1 MPAWVR
7 LMEQQLQQNA
17 TLNKNE
23 LTALI
28 MGVEEKLTL
37 VERDIQ
43 GKIDEV
49 DKKVEVLSKRVINV
63 EILTARVCRLVFCLS
78 NF

>member
-1 MPAWVR
+1 
-7 LMEQQLQQNA
+7 MEQRLQQNA
-17 TLNKNE
+17 TSNKNE

-28 MGVEEKLTL
+28 TGVEEKLTL
-37 VERDIQ
+37 VERDIK

-49 DKKVEVLSKRVINV
+49 DKKVEALSKRVINV
-63 EILTARVCRLVFCLS
+63 EILTARVHRLVFCLS

>member
-1 MPAWVR
+1 
-7 LMEQQLQQNA
+7 MEQRLQQNA
-17 TLNKNE
+17 TSNKNE

-28 MGVEEKLTL
+28 MGVEEKLML
-37 VERDIQ
+37 VEQDIK

-49 DKKVEVLSKRVINV
+49 DKKVEALSKRVINV
-63 EILTARVCRLVFCLS
+63 EILTAQVRCLVFCLS

>member
-1 MPAWVR
+1 
-7 LMEQQLQQNA
+7 MEQRLQQNA
-17 TLNKNE
+17 TSNKNE

-28 MGVEEKLTL
+28 MGVEEKLML

-43 GKIDEV
+43 GKIVEV
-49 DKKVEVLSKRVINV
+49 DKKVEALSKRVINV

>member
-1 MPAWVR
+1 
-7 LMEQQLQQNA
+7 
-17 TLNKNE
+17 
-23 LTALI
+23 

-37 VERDIQ
+37 VEWNLQ

-63 EILTARVCRLVFCLS
+63 EILTAWVCHLVFCLS